1 MERRKYLI
9 VGGGLAGG
17 SAAESIREQDPSGD
31 ILLVAQ
37 EPHRPYQRPP
47 LTKGY
52 LRGEQ
57 GLDRV
62 YLQPAPFYPEH
73 NIEIRSSVR
82 VTELIPGERRVRLED
97 GTELGYEKLLL
108 VTGGRP
114 RRLRLPGA
122 DLPGVFTMRTIDD
135 SDRIRTAAGDATRAV
150 VIGGGFIGSEVAAS
164 LAMMGKEVSLVFP
177 EAWLQSRLAPE
188 ELGRQL
194 HQFYQQRGVILYP
207 GALVTAMEGTN
218 RVERVVLNDGRTLP
232 ADLVVLGVGIDLNT
246 DLARRAGLELDAH
259 GAIVV
264 DEYLRTSDP
273 NIYSGGDIAAWPD
286 PTYGRRLRLEH
297 WTSAHGHGRQAG
309 RNMAGA
315 QEPYT
320 DLPSFRTVLFD
331 MGIRTWGDLET
342 WDAAL
347 GRGSVEEGHFAYF
360 HFLKGRLV
368 GALASGLSEEE
379 ETAIPAFVAKRPGF
393 DEVQAKL
400 RDEGVSL
407 AELAG

>member
-1 MERRKYLI
+1 M
-9 VGGGLAGG
+9 
-17 SAAESIREQDPSGD
+17 AAPPESIRSRTPQATSSWWPKSHTGPISAHPS
-31 ILLVAQ
+31 
-37 EPHRPYQRPP
+37 PR
-47 LTKGY
+47 GY

-264 DEYLRTSDP
+264 DEYLRTSDA
-273 NIYSGGDIAAWPD
+273 NIYSGGDIAAWQPHVRSATAAGTLD
-286 PTYGRRLRLEH
+286 LGPRPRQTGGPEHGRRP
-297 WTSAHGHGRQAG
+297 
-309 RNMAGA
+309 GA
-315 QEPYT
+315 LYRPALVPDGAFRYGYT
-320 DLPSFRTVLFD
+320 H
-331 MGIRTWGDLET
+331 
-342 WDAAL
+342 L
-347 GRGSVEEGHFAYF
+347 GRPGNVGCGAGPGLRRGRPLCLLPLPEG
-360 HFLKGRLV
+360 
-368 GALASGLSEEE
+368 
-379 ETAIPAFVAKRPGF
+379 
-393 DEVQAKL
+393 
-400 RDEGVSL
+400 
-407 AELAG
+407 